1 MHAEVHGTWGTVS
14 TCPSSPSISR
24 FGFPVVWT
32 KDTAFIYTPDGS
44 KSFPYGDWEDIQPT
58 VMGAEEAWEQIH
70 SKLFTYIHFFSGPV
84 PERFEGI
91 HEALDFFPR
100 IGGANGAELTA
111 LKAVMEKGA
120 REGMSYHQ
128 MAPALSATKVPRSVI
143 REWMFDSGCGNDLVS
158 IESVA
163 ALRDHLRP
171 LQEPKWFATA
181 NGANQANKVIDLDIP
196 ELGEVVTPM

>member
-1 MHAEVHGTWGTVS
+1 MGIGRTFNP
-14 TCPSSPSISR
+14 PSWESKKP
-24 FGFPVVWT
+24 
-32 KDTAFIYTPDGS
+32 GS
-44 KSFPYGDWEDIQPT
+44 KFTQ
-58 VMGAEEAWEQIH
+58 Q
-70 SKLFTYIHFFSGPV
+70 LFTYIHFFSGSV

-111 LKAVMEKGA
+111 LKAVMDKTGA
-120 REGMSYHQ
+120 REGMTYQQ
-128 MAPALSATKVPRSVI
+128 MALALSATKVPRSVI

-181 NGANQANKVIDLDIP
+181 NGANQANKIIDLDIP

>member
-1 MHAEVHGTWGTVS
+1 MWAED
-14 TCPSSPSISR
+14 
-24 FGFPVVWT
+24 
-32 KDTAFIYTPDGS
+32 KAFLYTPDGS

-120 REGMSYHQ
+120 REGMSYQQ

-143 REWMFDSGCGNDLVS
+143 REWMFDSGCGNDLVY
-158 IESVA
+158 IESAA
-163 ALRDHLRP
+163 ALR
-171 LQEPKWFATA
+171 
-181 NGANQANKVIDLDIP
+181 
-196 ELGEVVTPM
+196 

>member
-1 MHAEVHGTWGTVS
+1 MGVS
-14 TCPSSPSISR
+14 PFHMGIGRTFSP
-24 FGFPVVWT
+24 PL
-32 KDTAFIYTPDGS
+32 
-44 KSFPYGDWEDIQPT
+44 WEPRKP
-58 VMGAEEAWEQIH
+58 GN
-70 SKLFTYIHFFSGPV
+70 KFTQNFFAYIHFFSGPV
-84 PERFEGI
+84 LERFEGI

-120 REGMSYHQ
+120 REGMSYQQ

-181 NGANQANKVIDLDIP
+181 NGANQANKRIDLYIP